1 LNILLRLTR
10 AGGLLVISTRTHY
23 YDQTNFQ
30 QVVDE
35 LTTSQQA
42 ELIQLIEDAP
52 YNNDGDGHYWVFR
65 KSG

>member
-1 LNILLRLTR
+1 
-10 AGGLLVISTRTHY
+10 LLVISTRTHY

-42 ELIQLIEDAP
+42 ELIQLIKDAP